1 MYTKLG
7 YSIYRTVNKYYS
19 SSLDSSGEDAHGIDF
34 YNNFRYEKIFEKRSI
49 KNNLKTYRQKNI
61 A

>member
-19 SSLDSSGEDAHGIDF
+19 SSLDSSGEDAHGIV
-34 YNNFRYEKIFEKRSI
+34 IFM
-49 KNNLKTYRQKNI
+49 L
-61 A
+61 